1 MKVLVEH
8 AGDMDSHIRKLRKS
22 MMTTELDEAKFKLQD
37 ELKKKGKE
45 LKAEHEK
52 KVQKQVQ
59 EIQEKY
65 ARMLNA

>member
-22 MMTTELDEAKFKLQD
+22 MMTTELDEAKFKLQE

-45 LKAEHEK
+45 
-52 KVQKQVQ
+52 
-59 EIQEKY
+59 
-65 ARMLNA
+65 